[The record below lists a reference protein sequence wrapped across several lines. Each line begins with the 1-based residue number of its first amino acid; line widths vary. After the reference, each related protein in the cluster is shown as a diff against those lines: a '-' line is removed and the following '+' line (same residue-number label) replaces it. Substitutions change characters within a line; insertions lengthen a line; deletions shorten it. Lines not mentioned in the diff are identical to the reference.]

1 MKRRTPKGSGLLC
14 GNSDSPPY
22 QGGDERG
29 GCPINI
35 LSQPP
40 PNPLL
45 NKEGKHSNIR
55 PSPPKL
61 RIVIFLF
68 FLCSLCL
75 CGVILLLSASRAK
88 LESPRASLLLLDRYG
103 RFLAETGSRT
113 EEFGYWLVEP
123 LPDRVVSA
131 TTALE
136 DRRFW
141 KHPGVDPAGVVRAL
155 VQNIV
160 LRKRISGASTIAMQ
174 VARMQN
180 PGDRTYFRKATEAIT
195 ALILTH
201 KYGREA
207 VLAHYLR
214 IVPYGNR
221 IHGIA
226 YAARRYFDKPVEDLS
241 WAEISFLA
249 ALPQAPGRMNPF
261 DPTGMASAVKRGRR
275 LLDHLFEQGV
285 LTRDEYH
292 IAAKQLAA
300 FKMPEAGKREVSAMH
315 AVLHLEKMLSVSG
328 HPSRTIV
335 QTSLDLNLQREVSWL
350 TSEAVHSWE
359 KYGAGNGA
367 VIVLDRNS
375 SQVLA
380 WVGSA
385 DYFDASHAGAID
397 YTQISRSSGSTLKP
411 FLYGLALERGVIT
424 PATILEDLHRAAGGI
439 GNADDQFLGPL
450 LPRVALANSRNV
462 PAVDLLLRTGMDEM
476 YGFFGDLGLHGHV
489 KPARDYGVG
498 LAVGGLPVT
507 LEQLVRAY
515 SVLAREGVLA
525 DLVWYDGQS
534 CSLSHRVFSEDT
546 ARQITLFLSD
556 PMARLPAFPRMGST
570 EYAFPVA
577 VKTGTSYSHKDAWTI
592 AYSGKYVV
600 AVWVG
605 HPDYLSMNRLSGY
618 RSAAVLAQRVLT
630 FLQLDL
636 TDGLRDVSFP
646 PPRGFVPVRICAL
659 TGKLAKPECDRV
671 TTEWFRKGQ
680 EPVEFCDAH
689 FALAPSDVRL
699 APQYAAW
706 EERNGYFSQRRK
718 EREETKLPDSI
729 RLQITLP
736 ENGIQ
741 IQRDP
746 ETPEALATLALEAIA
761 DPPSSQVIWY
771 VDGAPFQTVDFPYST
786 RWVIEPGQHTFQ
798 IAVPFTHYKSSPVR
812 INIQ

>member
-1 MKRRTPKGSGLLC
+1 MNRR
-14 GNSDSPPY
+14 
-22 QGGDERG
+22 
-29 GCPINI
+29 I
-35 LSQPP
+35 
-40 PNPLL
+40 
-45 NKEGKHSNIR
+45 
-55 PSPPKL
+55 PKL
-61 RIVIFLF
+61 RTTILFLS
-68 FLCSLCL
+68 LCSLCL
-75 CGVILLLSASRAK
+75 CGEILLLSASRAR
-88 LESPRASLLLLDRYG
+88 LESPGASLLLLDRHG
-103 RFLAETGSRT
+103 RFLAETGSRS
-113 EEFGYWLVEP
+113 EEFGYWPVDP
-123 LPDRVVSA
+123 LPQRVVAA

-141 KHPGVDPAGVVRAL
+141 KHPGVDPVGVFRAL
-155 VQNIV
+155 LQNIMR
-160 LRKRISGASTIAMQ
+160 RKRISGASTIAMQ

-180 PGDRTYFRKATEAIT
+180 PGDRTYFRKATETIT
-195 ALILTH
+195 ALFLTH

-261 DPTGMASAVKRGRR
+261 DPAGMASAIKRGRR

-292 IAAKQLAA
+292 VAARQLAGL
-300 FKMPEAGKREVSAMH
+300 KMPEPGKREESAMH
-315 AVLHLEKMLSVSG
+315 AVLHLEKMLSAGG
-328 HPSRTIV
+328 HPSRSIV
-335 QTSLDLNLQREVSWL
+335 QTSLDLDLQREVSWL
-350 TSEAVHSWE
+350 TLEAVHSWE

-367 VIVLDRNS
+367 VIVLDRNTN
-375 SQVLA
+375 QVLA
-380 WVGSA
+380 WIGSA
-385 DYFDASHAGAID
+385 DYFDAKHAGAID

-462 PAVDLLLRTGMDEM
+462 PAVDLLLRTGTDET
-476 YGFFGDLGLHGHV
+476 YGFFGDLGLHNNA

-515 SVLAREGVLA
+515 SVLARDGVLG
-525 DLVWYDGQS
+525 DLVWYDGQP

-570 EYAFPVA
+570 EYSFPVA
-577 VKTGTSYSHKDAWTI
+577 VKTGTSYAHKDAWTV
-592 AYSGKYVV
+592 AYSAKYVV
-600 AVWVG
+600 GVWVG

-618 RSAAVLAQRVLT
+618 RSAAALAQRVLM
-630 FLQLDL
+630 FMQLDL
-636 TDGLRDVSFP
+636 TDGLRDISFP
-646 PPRGFVPVRICAL
+646 PPRGFIPVRICAL

-680 EPVEFCDAH
+680 DPVEFCDAH
-689 FALAPSDVRL
+689 FALAPADVRL
-699 APQYAAW
+699 APQFAAW
-706 EERNGYFSQRRK
+706 GEKNGYVSQRRQERK
-718 EREETKLPDSI
+718 EIEFREPI

-741 IQRDP
+741 IQHDP
-746 ETPEALATLALEAIA
+746 ETPENLATLALEAIV
-761 DPPSSQVIWY
+761 DPKTPQVVWY
-771 VDGAPFQTVDFPYST
+771 VDGAPFQTIDFPYST
-786 RWVIEPGQHTFQ
+786 RWTLQPGQHTFQ
-798 IAVPFTHYKSSPVR
+798 IAVPFTKYKSSPVR
-812 INIQ
+812 ITVQ